1 MIFDTHAHYD
11 DKQFDQDREELLASM
26 KDNGIGTIVD
36 VGSNMETSTWI
47 VEAVTRY
54 PMMYGAVG
62 VHPSDTA
69 ELKESDIDTL
79 KKYAAMDRILAI
91 GEIGLDYYWDEPER
105 SIQKKWF
112 EAQIE
117 LARDVKLPII
127 IHSRDAAKDTYD
139 IMKALH
145 AEEIGGVVHCFSYSK
160 EMARQ
165 FLDMGF
171 YIGIGGVVTF
181 KNAKT
186 LKEVAA
192 YTPLDRIVLET
203 DCPYLSPEP
212 NRGKRNSSLNLNY
225 VAEALSQ
232 IKGINKEELIAVTE
246 ENARQLYRM
255 KEVYRVKLGNPKN
268 TIEVIQ
274 KYDFDFQKKFGQN
287 FLIDE
292 RVLEKIISA
301 AEVNKDDFVLEI
313 GPGIGTMTQYLAENA
328 REVMAVEIDKNL
340 IPILSDT
347 LSAYDNVSIL
357 NADILK
363 VDIAKIVEEKNG
375 GKPVKV
381 VANLPYYITT
391 PIIMGLFES
400 HVPIDSITVMVQKE
414 VADRMQSG
422 PGTKDYGALSLAVQY
437 YAEPYVVANVPPN
450 CFMPRP
456 KVGSAVIRLTKY
468 KDAPIKV
475 TNEKLLFQLIRASF
489 NQRRKTLQNG
499 IKNFGGLNFSKEQV
513 AQALEEMELP
523 ASVRGEAL
531 TLEQF
536 AQLSNILD
544 R

>member
-171 YIGIGGVVTF
+171 YIGIGGVLTF
-181 KNAKT
+181 KNAKK
-186 LKEVAA
+186 LKEVAK
-192 YTPLDRIVLET
+192 YVPLDRILLET
-203 DCPYLSPEP
+203 DCPYMAPEP
-212 NRGKRNSSLNLNY
+212 HRGKRNSSIYLPY
-225 VAEALSQ
+225 VAETLAT
-232 IKGINKEELIAVTE
+232 IKGVDVE
-246 ENARQLYRM
+246 
-255 KEVYRVKLGNPKN
+255 EVYQTTRENGKQMYR
-268 TIEVIQ
+268 IQ
-274 KYDFDFQKKFGQN
+274 
-287 FLIDE
+287 
-292 RVLEKIISA
+292 V
-301 AEVNKDDFVLEI
+301 
-313 GPGIGTMTQYLAENA
+313 
-328 REVMAVEIDKNL
+328 
-340 IPILSDT
+340 
-347 LSAYDNVSIL
+347 
-357 NADILK
+357 
-363 VDIAKIVEEKNG
+363 
-375 GKPVKV
+375 
-381 VANLPYYITT
+381 
-391 PIIMGLFES
+391 
-400 HVPIDSITVMVQKE
+400 
-414 VADRMQSG
+414 
-422 PGTKDYGALSLAVQY
+422 
-437 YAEPYVVANVPPN
+437 
-450 CFMPRP
+450 
-456 KVGSAVIRLTKY
+456 
-468 KDAPIKV
+468 
-475 TNEKLLFQLIRASF
+475 
-489 NQRRKTLQNG
+489 
-499 IKNFGGLNFSKEQV
+499 
-513 AQALEEMELP
+513 
-523 ASVRGEAL
+523 
-531 TLEQF
+531 
-536 AQLSNILD
+536 
-544 R
+544 